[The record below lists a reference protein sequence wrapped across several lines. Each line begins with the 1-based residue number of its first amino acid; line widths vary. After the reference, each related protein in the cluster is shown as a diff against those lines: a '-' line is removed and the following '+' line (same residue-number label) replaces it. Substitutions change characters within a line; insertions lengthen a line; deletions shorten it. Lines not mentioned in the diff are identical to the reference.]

1 MIPADRQLGA
11 GLSRRDFVRAGLGAV
26 ALAAPGRSLQGVG
39 SDADGLLIQGGT
51 VVTAAERRSAD
62 VRVRGERIVEIGPRL
77 EPEGERVIEAAGLL
91 VLPGGIDPHAHLTQ
105 AEGGPEAYRLA
116 DDLTSGSEAALA
128 GGVTTI
134 GNMTVPGRGE
144 DLFAAIAR
152 DERLVGER
160 AMADIFL
167 HPVLLDPTGW
177 GEDEVDRLR
186 AAGHTSV
193 KIFMVIPS
201 FDEHARE
208 YVQVMRLAG
217 AAGLISVMHC
227 EDGPIIAEATRAL
240 VAAEQSSLRHF
251 AKSRPLAAEVIAT
264 RRAIAYCEATGAP
277 IYVVHLSAE
286 EPLRICSE
294 ARARGLP
301 VHVET
306 RPIYLSFTE
315 DRYREPEGPLY
326 VGQPPL
332 RGARDV
338 QALWA
343 GLVAGTIQTLG
354 TDHVGWSRE
363 QKMNPSL
370 DVENLRPGVPN
381 LQEMLPVLFSEGVVT
396 GRLSAERF
404 VEITSSNPAKLFGLH
419 PRKGT
424 VAVGSD
430 ADLALWDPGAKRT
443 IEPGD
448 LFSRGGF
455 SLFEGW
461 EVTGWPRA
469 TIRRGS
475 VVFEDGQIE
484 AEPGSGQILRR
495 GPTQA
500 LQPR

>member
-1 MIPADRQLGA
+1 MMPADRVLSA
-11 GLSRRDFVRAGLGAV
+11 VLSRRDFVRTGLGAA
-26 ALAAPGRSLQGVG
+26 ALAAPGSRPQGTG

-51 VVTAAERRSAD
+51 VVTAAERRRAD
-62 VRVRGERIVEIGPRL
+62 VRVRDERIAEIGEQL
-77 EPEGERVIEAAGLL
+77 EPLGEKVIDAAGLL
-91 VLPGGIDPHAHLTQ
+91 VLPGGIDPHVHLTQ
-105 AEGGPEAYRLA
+105 ADGGPEAYRLA

-134 GNMTVPGRGE
+134 GNMTVPGRSE
-144 DLFAAIAR
+144 DLFAAIER
-152 DERLVGER
+152 DERLVAER
-160 AMADIFL
+160 AIADIFL

-240 VAAEQSSLRHF
+240 VAAGQSSLRHF
-251 AKSRPLAAEVIAT
+251 ARSRPLSAEVIAT
-264 RRAIAYCEATGAP
+264 RRAIAYGEATGAP

-301 VHVET
+301 VYVET

-315 DRYREPEGPLY
+315 ERYLQPDGPLF

-332 RGARDV
+332 RSARDV
-338 QALWA
+338 EALWA
-343 GLVAGTIQTLG
+343 GLEAGTIQTLG
-354 TDHVGWSRE
+354 TDHVGWTRE
-363 QKMNPSL
+363 QKMDSSL
-370 DVENLRPGVPN
+370 NVEDLRPGVPN

-396 GRLSAERF
+396 GRLTPERF
-404 VEITSSNPAKLFGLH
+404 VQITSANPAMLFGLH

-430 ADLALWDPGAKRT
+430 ADLVLWAPGAKRT
-443 IEPGD
+443 IGRSE
-448 LFSRGGF
+448 LHSRGGF

-461 EVTGWPRA
+461 EVTGWPA
-469 TIRRGS
+469 VTIRRGA
-475 VVFEDGQIE
+475 VVFEDGQIK
-484 AEPGSGQILRR
+484 AQPGSGQVLRR
-495 GPTQA
+495 GPTQT
-500 LQPR
+500 L